1 MPSEFDSD
9 PFPGAIF
16 IFHARRSDRLKI
28 VVWNPTIAFNY
39 LHDSEAPTPF
49 LRLYLNAS
57 ADALTI
63 IARKGAKAVIAHPK
77 MASFPGD
84 RPTLSEVDIGALTFR
99 LRSEFHERL
108 IDPVVARGSACGH
121 QFERTRVSH
130 ISKQIMVKMEDHKP
144 NDVPRM
150 KDHEKLTLVL
160 LMMHDDAADI
170 VLNGPVVRNARLPWA
185 KRVDIVAKS
194 YLTGLRRM
202 RGLEAV

>member
-1 MPSEFDSD
+1 MPSEFDSG
-9 PFPGAIF
+9 FFSGIIF
-16 IFHARRSDRLKI
+16 ILHAKRLDRLKI
-28 VVWNPTIAFNY
+28 VVWNPTIAFDY

-84 RPTLSEVDIGALTFR
+84 RPTLSEVDIRALTFR

-108 IDPVVARGSACGH
+108 IDRVVARDSACGH

-130 ISKQIMVKMEDHKP
+130 ISKKVLVKMEDHKP

-160 LMMHDDAADI
+160 LMLHDDAADI
-170 VLNGPVVRNARLPWA
+170 VLSRLVVRNSRLP
-185 KRVDIVAKS
+185 
-194 YLTGLRRM
+194 
-202 RGLEAV
+202 